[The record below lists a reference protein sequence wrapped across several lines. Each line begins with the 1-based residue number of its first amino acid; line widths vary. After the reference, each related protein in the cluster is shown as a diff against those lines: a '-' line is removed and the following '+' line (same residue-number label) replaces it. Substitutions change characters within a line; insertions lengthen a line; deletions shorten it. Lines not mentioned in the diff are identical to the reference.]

1 MTEINVNKIWFDHI
15 SKGNKTIEGRLNK
28 GKFQTF
34 KKDLQESNIKKLPPV
49 CIKQCEEKEGK
60 NKQSKIQRYIDKN
73 SVRDEVR

>member
-34 KKDLQESNIKKLPPV
+34 KKGDIIYQFNENPKFAYFIYTSYH
-49 CIKQCEEKEGK
+49 EETE
-60 NKQSKIQRYIDKN
+60 D
-73 SVRDEVR
+73 